1 MLTEEKN
8 FVLYFQAKKPQP
20 LVYIRTLLQNYLFK
34 DMVILGS
41 LSIRQIVDDDLST
54 VVLPCSRLLDPSND
68 AIEAPHDP
76 RFAMAHQ
83 MELFRQRAAQ
93 SYLDIFRAFCQ
104 NRSRV
109 RRTLCHSIKDWET
122 VQADAEEI
130 DQLLQ
135 IQLEEKPMV
144 YQALGSGSDPAYSL
158 PLSSWAYLYKLRL
171 MEWIVQLGFELDI
184 YHVDELAGMYWYLSY
199 LAKTRAQHVERIK
212 AFTVRSLEQHKAR
225 PQGLS
230 ASREAQ
236 FTRSLAYLRLTML
249 DAAVVWELADALSC
263 LYTALQR
270 LGLVVPP
277 PRPYSTDALRYD
289 LRMKPFASTGIPE
302 LPSFEAFTGATT
314 QPDVSTPNLLEY
326 AERAV
331 GGAKKGCEMLKKLNA
346 EESFTT
352 KSHSRW
358 VAGTVN
364 CHKSAIATG
373 LAVSVVRRALAKTPS
388 GKNLGL
394 EANIK
399 PPQDRYHEWWIVPNV
414 S

>member
-1 MLTEEKN
+1 MKN
-8 FVLYFQAKKPQP
+8 FVLHFQAKKPQP
-20 LVYIRTLLQNYLFK
+20 LVYIRALLQNYLFK

-41 LSIRQIVDDDLST
+41 LSIRQIVDNDLSII
-54 VVLPCSRLLDPSND
+54 VLPGSRLLDPAND
-68 AIEAPHDP
+68 EVEAPHDP

-83 MELFRQRAAQ
+83 MEIFRQRAAQ

-109 RRTLCHSIKDWET
+109 RRTLCHSIQDWET

-135 IQLEEKPMV
+135 VQLEEKPMV
-144 YQALGSGSDPAYSL
+144 YQALGTGSDPAYSL

-212 AFTVRSLEQHKAR
+212 AFTVRCLEEHKAR
-225 PQGLS
+225 PRGLS
-230 ASREAQ
+230 AAKEAQ
-236 FTRSLAYLRLTML
+236 FTKSLSYLRLTMI

-270 LGLVVPP
+270 LGLIVPP

-289 LRMKPFASTGIPE
+289 IRMKPFASTGLPE

-314 QPDVSTPNLLEY
+314 QPDVSTPSLLGY

-331 GGAKKGCEMLKKLNA
+331 GGAKKGCEMLKKLN
-346 EESFTT
+346 EKESFTV
-352 KSHSRW
+352 KSHARW
-358 VAGTVN
+358 VSGTVN
-364 CHKSAIATG
+364 CQKSAIATG
-373 LAVSVVRRALAKTPS
+373 LAISVVQRTLTNTPD
-388 GKNLGL
+388 GTPLKLRVD
-394 EANIK
+394 IK
-399 PPQDRYHEWWIVPNV
+399 PPQERYHDWWTVPSV
-414 S
+414 T